1 MIEITGKYGKA
12 TIYTDNVDTVTYSQV
27 LNMTCQIWSKDSNI
41 KIMPDCHCGKNAT
54 VGTTMTIK
62 DKVVPN
68 LVGVDIGC
76 FTKDTKVALADG
88 RTLSFEEMIKENGE
102 YYGYSLTE
110 EGNVVI
116 SKLEYP
122 RKIKENQPLLKITL
136 DNGEIIKCTYDHIFY
151 KRDMNQVEAQN
162 LKVGDS
168 LYPLYI
174 KKAKEL
180 KPEDINCKHKL
191 KNKLNE
197 YNCVYDVKNN
207 KWSFIHNL
215 SDEYNYRNGLTSL
228 NGSFVRHHK
237 DFNKYNNNPT
247 NIVRMTFKDHWK
259 LHSSLASEMNR
270 LGKSGYKAAI
280 RKHPNLCSDAGKM
293 GSSVTWNNDKTEKT
307 REKAK
312 QNRTKWNKSIE
323 GRKQASE
330 RQLKNNTQKFS
341 ELNGSEW
348 LLNRQKLSRIKKVFN
363 EIISNNET
371 ISKETYEKYRV
382 NYYNYPYWENVEKF
396 LKKLSFTFEDVLNEK
411 KPLNHRIVSI
421 EKIDNEDVYCLTCQE
436 FGNFA
441 LASGVF
447 VHNCGMLVAKL
458 KVKYMEFG
466 KLDKVIQQKIPSGKN
481 KREHKHRYANNFSL
495 DDLIANV
502 RGEELLAIGSLGGGN
517 HFIEVDKDDEG
528 NYYLVIHS
536 GSRHLGVAVCEYWQ
550 NVAIKECK
558 ELTDIRG
565 AEIAK
570 YKAQGKT
577 DAEIKE
583 LMKDYDHFSVPKEL
597 SYLKGESLEGYLH
610 DMQIVQ
616 EFAMQNR
623 AAMLDVIVKEM
634 GWKVVEQFTTVH
646 NYIDM
651 KSMILR
657 KGAISANAGERV
669 IIPMN
674 MRDGSLICVGKGNS
688 DWNYSAPHGAG
699 RIMNRSTAKNTI
711 SMEDYKKAM
720 EGIHSISVNAN
731 TIDESPMA
739 YKPMEEIIENI
750 KDTVEIEKIIK
761 PVYNYKASFDD

>member
-1 MIEITGKYGKA
+1 MLDIQGKYNTAKVF
-12 TIYTDNVDTVTYSQV
+12 TDNVDSVAYSQI
-27 LNMTCQIWSKDSNI
+27 LNMMCQIWAKDVNVR
-41 KIMPDCHCGKNAT
+41 IMPDCHAGKGAT

-68 LVGVDIGC
+68 LVGCDIG
-76 FTKDTKVALADG
+76 
-88 RTLSFEEMIKENGE
+88 
-102 YYGYSLTE
+102 
-110 EGNVVI
+110 
-116 SKLEYP
+116 
-122 RKIKENQPLLKITL
+122 
-136 DNGEIIKCTYDHIFY
+136 
-151 KRDMNQVEAQN
+151 
-162 LKVGDS
+162 
-168 LYPLYI
+168 
-174 KKAKEL
+174 
-180 KPEDINCKHKL
+180 
-191 KNKLNE
+191 
-197 YNCVYDVKNN
+197 
-207 KWSFIHNL
+207 
-215 SDEYNYRNGLTSL
+215 
-228 NGSFVRHHK
+228 
-237 DFNKYNNNPT
+237 
-247 NIVRMTFKDHWK
+247 
-259 LHSSLASEMNR
+259 
-270 LGKSGYKAAI
+270 
-280 RKHPNLCSDAGKM
+280 
-293 GSSVTWNNDKTEKT
+293 
-307 REKAK
+307 
-312 QNRTKWNKSIE
+312 
-323 GRKQASE
+323 
-330 RQLKNNTQKFS
+330 
-341 ELNGSEW
+341 
-348 LLNRQKLSRIKKVFN
+348 
-363 EIISNNET
+363 
-371 ISKETYEKYRV
+371 
-382 NYYNYPYWENVEKF
+382 
-396 LKKLSFTFEDVLNEK
+396 
-411 KPLNHRIVSI
+411 
-421 EKIDNEDVYCLTCQE
+421 
-436 FGNFA
+436 
-441 LASGVF
+441 
-447 VHNCGMLVAKL
+447 CGMLVAKL

-495 DDLIANV
+495 DNLIANV
-502 RGEELLAIGSLGGGN
+502 RGEELLAIGSLGNGN

-565 AEIAK
+565 VEIAK
-570 YKAQGKT
+570 YKAQAKT

-674 MRDGSLICVGKGNS
+674 MRDGSLICVGKGNP

-720 EGIHSISVNAN
+720 EGIHSISVKAN
-731 TIDESPMA
+731 FV
-739 YKPMEEIIENI
+739 K
-750 KDTVEIEKIIK
+750 
-761 PVYNYKASFDD
+761 

>member
-1 MIEITGKYGKA
+1 MIPQGKYYIILKEVYMDIQGKYNTA
-12 TIYTDNVDTVTYSQV
+12 KVFTDNVDSVAYSQI
-27 LNMTCQIWSKDSNI
+27 LNMMCQIWAKDVNVA
-41 KIMPDCHCGKNAT
+41 IMPDCHAGKGCT

-68 LVGVDIGC
+68 LVGVDIG
-76 FTKDTKVALADG
+76 
-88 RTLSFEEMIKENGE
+88 
-102 YYGYSLTE
+102 
-110 EGNVVI
+110 
-116 SKLEYP
+116 
-122 RKIKENQPLLKITL
+122 
-136 DNGEIIKCTYDHIFY
+136 
-151 KRDMNQVEAQN
+151 
-162 LKVGDS
+162 
-168 LYPLYI
+168 
-174 KKAKEL
+174 
-180 KPEDINCKHKL
+180 
-191 KNKLNE
+191 
-197 YNCVYDVKNN
+197 
-207 KWSFIHNL
+207 
-215 SDEYNYRNGLTSL
+215 
-228 NGSFVRHHK
+228 
-237 DFNKYNNNPT
+237 
-247 NIVRMTFKDHWK
+247 
-259 LHSSLASEMNR
+259 
-270 LGKSGYKAAI
+270 
-280 RKHPNLCSDAGKM
+280 
-293 GSSVTWNNDKTEKT
+293 
-307 REKAK
+307 
-312 QNRTKWNKSIE
+312 
-323 GRKQASE
+323 
-330 RQLKNNTQKFS
+330 
-341 ELNGSEW
+341 
-348 LLNRQKLSRIKKVFN
+348 
-363 EIISNNET
+363 
-371 ISKETYEKYRV
+371 
-382 NYYNYPYWENVEKF
+382 
-396 LKKLSFTFEDVLNEK
+396 
-411 KPLNHRIVSI
+411 
-421 EKIDNEDVYCLTCQE
+421 
-436 FGNFA
+436 
-441 LASGVF
+441 
-447 VHNCGMLVAKL
+447 CGMLVAKL

-517 HFIEVDKDDEG
+517 HFIEVDVDDEK

-597 SYLKGESLEGYLH
+597 SYLKGKSLEGYLH

-634 GWKVVEQFTTVH
+634 GWKVAEQFTTIH

-674 MRDGSLICVGKGNS
+674 MRDGSLICVGKGNP

>member
-1 MIEITGKYGKA
+1 MLDIQGKYNTAKVF
-12 TIYTDNVDTVTYSQV
+12 TDNVDSVAYSQI
-27 LNMTCQIWSKDSNI
+27 LNMMCQIWAKDVNVR
-41 KIMPDCHCGKNAT
+41 IMPDCHAGKGCT

-68 LVGVDIGC
+68 LVGVDIG
-76 FTKDTKVALADG
+76 
-88 RTLSFEEMIKENGE
+88 
-102 YYGYSLTE
+102 
-110 EGNVVI
+110 
-116 SKLEYP
+116 
-122 RKIKENQPLLKITL
+122 
-136 DNGEIIKCTYDHIFY
+136 
-151 KRDMNQVEAQN
+151 
-162 LKVGDS
+162 
-168 LYPLYI
+168 
-174 KKAKEL
+174 
-180 KPEDINCKHKL
+180 
-191 KNKLNE
+191 
-197 YNCVYDVKNN
+197 
-207 KWSFIHNL
+207 
-215 SDEYNYRNGLTSL
+215 
-228 NGSFVRHHK
+228 
-237 DFNKYNNNPT
+237 
-247 NIVRMTFKDHWK
+247 
-259 LHSSLASEMNR
+259 
-270 LGKSGYKAAI
+270 
-280 RKHPNLCSDAGKM
+280 
-293 GSSVTWNNDKTEKT
+293 
-307 REKAK
+307 
-312 QNRTKWNKSIE
+312 
-323 GRKQASE
+323 
-330 RQLKNNTQKFS
+330 
-341 ELNGSEW
+341 
-348 LLNRQKLSRIKKVFN
+348 
-363 EIISNNET
+363 
-371 ISKETYEKYRV
+371 
-382 NYYNYPYWENVEKF
+382 
-396 LKKLSFTFEDVLNEK
+396 
-411 KPLNHRIVSI
+411 
-421 EKIDNEDVYCLTCQE
+421 
-436 FGNFA
+436 
-441 LASGVF
+441 
-447 VHNCGMLVAKL
+447 CGMLVAKL

-674 MRDGSLICVGKGNS
+674 MRDGSLICVGKGNP
-688 DWNYSAPHGAG
+688 DWNFSAPHGAG